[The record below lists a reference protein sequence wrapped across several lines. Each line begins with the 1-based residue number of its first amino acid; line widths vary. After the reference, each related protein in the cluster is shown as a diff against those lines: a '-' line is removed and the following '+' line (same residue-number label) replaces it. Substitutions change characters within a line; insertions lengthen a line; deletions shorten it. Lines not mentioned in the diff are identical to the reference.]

1 MIPRP
6 LRPLLA
12 ALLTTWLAGGCS
24 VVDLEA
30 EPLAIHD
37 LRTTLPPLG
46 GEAVELAL
54 AVAEP
59 AALQPVASERIATRS
74 GDGALGVLAD
84 ARWAAS
90 GPRLVQE
97 QLLRAFEEDGRLR
110 AVSRAGE
117 GIEHHCTLASDLRAF
132 EYERGRERVRTALRA
147 RLVCGPARRL
157 VASRAFATEA
167 GVTGSGAP
175 AVVAAFET
183 ASADLV
189 AAVVRWTLDVTP
201 ATDP

>member
-1 MIPRP
+1 MISRP
-6 LRPLLA
+6 LRPA
-12 ALLTTWLAGGCS
+12 IAILLTAWLAGACS

-37 LRTTLPPLG
+37 PRTSLPPLG
-46 GEAVELAL
+46 GEPVELAL

-74 GDGALGVLAD
+74 EEGALGVLAG

-90 GPRLVQE
+90 GPRMVQE

-117 GIEHHCTLASDLRAF
+117 GIEHDCTLASDLRAF
-132 EYERGRERVRTALRA
+132 EFERGTGRVRTALQA
-147 RLVCGPARRL
+147 RVVCGPARRL

-167 GVTGSGAP
+167 GVTESGAP
-175 AVVAAFET
+175 AVVDAFET
-183 ASADLV
+183 AAAGLV
-189 AAVVRWTLDVTP
+189 AAVVRWTLDVAP
-201 ATDP
+201 AADP